1 MIFING
7 YKNYKDCK
15 DYKKYIKEESRVYFF
30 RVIRSILITIIVFVI
45 PTKNLA
51 AINMAVL
58 SNNSSSRN
66 ISELSSLLSE
76 RTSINDL
83 ANQEMKSS
91 QFNQLI
97 EEPMIWVEDIKLILS
112 NNRLKPES
120 SWWLKRG
127 GFMVIMQGVE
137 DTVLNSVFSSIGAKV
152 ESVDLNSELMRS
164 YYLLTTLPVCS
175 GVQRDWK
182 VVLFDERISAV
193 VIPYDYLGTILS
205 YLNTGRVCNGI
216 NGKNLTRSFIN
227 IMLVSLTT
235 DYKND
240 QTHLP
245 EILKRLR

>member
-1 MIFING
+1 MAFING
-7 YKNYKDCK
+7 YK
-15 DYKKYIKEESRVYFF
+15 DYKKYVTKESRTCFWGL
-30 RVIRSILITIIVFVI
+30 IRTLMIAGIVFGI
-45 PTKNLA
+45 SFKNLV

-83 ANQEMKSS
+83 SDQEIKSS

-112 NNRLKPES
+112 NNKLKPET

-164 YYLLTTLPVCS
+164 YYLLTTLPTCS
-175 GVQRDWK
+175 SVRGDWK

-193 VIPYDYLGTILS
+193 IIPYDYLGTLLS
-205 YLNTGRVCNGI
+205 YLKTGQVCSGI